1 MLEVR
6 WFFRVQI
13 LCHSGY
19 WRVVPNPISLEYG
32 EKVFQVFPPYVGSH
46 LPPPI
51 MLPFHPRS
59 LKNPPIPP
67 YAQKNEQP
75 NYCGAVQERISSSIQ
90 RVEIPHCHSK
100 KQKSDLLSHDA
111 KTQQYSEVTTRL
123 VLLPKPRQDHSEQR
137 LQKLSQSIYCSVP
150 NINHI
155 FFGGFRKIIFSEV
168 LCIFC

>member
-32 EKVFQVFPPYVGSH
+32 EKVFQVFFPLCWFPPAPSNH
-46 LPPPI
+46 APFPPTFPQKSPNSP
-51 MLPFHPRS
+51 MF
-59 LKNPPIPP
+59 
-67 YAQKNEQP
+67 AKNEQP
-75 NYCGAVQERISSSIQ
+75 NLCGAVQERISSSIQ

-100 KQKSDLLSHDA
+100 MQKIDRPARGMIIQSRGS
-111 KTQQYSEVTTRL
+111 KN
-123 VLLPKPRQDHSEQR
+123 LPKVFSVRSPI
-137 LQKLSQSIYCSVP
+137 SI
-150 NINHI
+150 
-155 FFGGFRKIIFSEV
+155 IIFSADFEQLFFSEI